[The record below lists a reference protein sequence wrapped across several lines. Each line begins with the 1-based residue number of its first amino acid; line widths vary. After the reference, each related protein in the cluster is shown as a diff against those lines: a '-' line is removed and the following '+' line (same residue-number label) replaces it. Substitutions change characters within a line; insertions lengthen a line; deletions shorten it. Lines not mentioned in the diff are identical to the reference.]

1 MRKLLLLSLALTVL
15 MSCKKDDETGIP
27 PIDGQQKQ
35 SSSVLDAKTATINDY
50 KDGKKVSLKGNI
62 TVKGTYSYII
72 FSDKTEVQIFAHKS
86 IVENFSQETKKK
98 LATQGQEVTV
108 TGTFK
113 DHKLKNGT
121 VIKEILY
128 EKEEDLVFGN
138 VTAPNETIT
147 ELDAKTATV
156 NDYKDGKKVK
166 LKGIISV
173 ENNKSYIKL
182 SDQTPIQ
189 IYSVSKNVFDALSP
203 DTKTKL
209 NTNGQEVTVT
219 GTFKNFT
226 PKNSNNIIRE
236 IIYEKEEDLVFGSS
250 SATPTP
256 PANDTV
262 TELDAKTATTNDY
275 VSGKKV
281 KLSNAVISVENNKS
295 YIKLSDQTSIQVYV
309 PSNAY
314 KVISENTKT
323 KLKTNGQE
331 LTITGTFKDYNGT
344 KQIICEKEEDLV
356 FGNVQNNNQNGG
368 NQNGNQ
374 GGGNQSGNTTSN
386 VFDFESITPSNH
398 YNETGTLTGADG
410 VTLTY
415 KARTDVDKFGIT
427 GKGLML
433 TEHKTY
439 GLSYIKIT
447 FPNGVKEISFDY
459 KEAFSGNQDRHFLVY
474 EGDENSTTKID
485 EVKFKG
491 QNKYTKELNKN
502 GSYTITIKVA
512 KGTRQFVIDNFSW
525 K

>member
-35 SSSVLDAKTATINDY
+35 SSSVLDAKTATVNDY

-128 EKEEDLVFGN
+128 EKEEN
-138 VTAPNETIT
+138 
-147 ELDAKTATV
+147 
-156 NDYKDGKKVK
+156 
-166 LKGIISV
+166 
-173 ENNKSYIKL
+173 
-182 SDQTPIQ
+182 
-189 IYSVSKNVFDALSP
+189 
-203 DTKTKL
+203 
-209 NTNGQEVTVT
+209 
-219 GTFKNFT
+219 
-226 PKNSNNIIRE
+226 
-236 IIYEKEEDLVFGSS
+236 LVFGSS
-250 SATPTP
+250 SVTP

-262 TELDAKTATTNDY
+262 TELDAKTATVNDY
-275 VSGKKV
+275 VEDKKV
-281 KLSNAVISVENNKS
+281 KLKGVVSVKNNRT
-295 YIKLSDQTSIQVYV
+295 YLNFSDGTEIQVYV
-309 PSNAY
+309 TGYTKLDQS
-314 KVISENTKT
+314 IKT
-323 KLKTNGQE
+323 KLNTAGQE
-331 LTITGTFKDYNGT
+331 LTATGTFKTYNNIR
-344 KQIICEKEEDLV
+344 QIQVASGSDLV
-356 FGNVQNNNQNGG
+356 FGNVVTQDNN
-368 NQNGNQ
+368 NQ

-386 VFDFESITPSNH
+386 IFDFESITPSND

-415 KARTDVDKFGIT
+415 KARTDVDVHGIN

-433 TEHKTY
+433 TEHKNY
-439 GLSYIKIT
+439 GLSYIKVT

-459 KEAFSGNQDRHFLVY
+459 KEAFSGKFERHFLIY

-502 GSYTITIKVA
+502 GSYTITIKAA

>member
-113 DHKLKNGT
+113 DYKLKNGT

-128 EKEEDLVFGN
+128 EKESDLVFGN

-281 KLSNAVISVENNKS
+281 KLNNAVISVENNKS

-314 KVISENTKT
+314 KVLSENTKT

-415 KARTDVDKFGIT
+415 KA
-427 GKGLML
+427 
-433 TEHKTY
+433 
-439 GLSYIKIT
+439 
-447 FPNGVKEISFDY
+447 
-459 KEAFSGNQDRHFLVY
+459 
-474 EGDENSTTKID
+474 
-485 EVKFKG
+485 
-491 QNKYTKELNKN
+491 
-502 GSYTITIKVA
+502 
-512 KGTRQFVIDNFSW
+512 
-525 K
+525 

>member
-128 EKEEDLVFGN
+128 EKEEDLVFG
-138 VTAPNETIT
+138 
-147 ELDAKTATV
+147 
-156 NDYKDGKKVK
+156 
-166 LKGIISV
+166 
-173 ENNKSYIKL
+173 
-182 SDQTPIQ
+182 
-189 IYSVSKNVFDALSP
+189 
-203 DTKTKL
+203 
-209 NTNGQEVTVT
+209 
-219 GTFKNFT
+219 
-226 PKNSNNIIRE
+226 
-236 IIYEKEEDLVFGSS
+236 SS
-250 SATPTP
+250 SVTP

-262 TELDAKTATTNDY
+262 TELDAKTATVNDY
-275 VSGKKV
+275 VEDKKV
-281 KLSNAVISVENNKS
+281 KLKGVVSVKNSRTYLNF
-295 YIKLSDQTSIQVYV
+295 SDGTEIQVYV
-309 PSNAY
+309 TGYTKLDQS
-314 KVISENTKT
+314 IKT
-323 KLKTNGQE
+323 KLNTAGQE
-331 LTITGTFKDYNGT
+331 LTATGTFKTHNNT
-344 KQIICEKEEDLV
+344 RQIQVASSSDLV
-356 FGNVQNNNQNGG
+356 FGNVVTQDNNNQGG
-368 NQNGNQ
+368 SQNGNQ

-386 VFDFESITPSNH
+386 IFDFESITPSND

-415 KARTDVDKFGIT
+415 KARTDVDVHGIN

-459 KEAFSGNQDRHFLVY
+459 KEAFSGKFERHFLIY

-502 GSYTITIKVA
+502 GSYTITIKAA

>member
-128 EKEEDLVFGN
+128 EKEENLVFGSSS
-138 VTAPNETIT
+138 VTPPANDTVT

-156 NDYKDGKKVK
+156 NDYVEDKKVK
-166 LKGIISV
+166 LKGVVSV
-173 ENNKSYIKL
+173 KNNRTYLNFSDGTEIQVYVTGYTKL
-182 SDQTPIQ
+182 DQSI
-189 IYSVSKNVFDALSP
+189 
-203 DTKTKL
+203 KTKL
-209 NTNGQEVTVT
+209 NTAGQELTAT
-219 GTFKNFT
+219 GTFKT
-226 PKNSNNIIRE
+226 YNNIRQIQVASGS
-236 IIYEKEEDLVFGSS
+236 DLVFGSS

-314 KVISENTKT
+314 KVLSENTKT

-386 VFDFESITPSNH
+386 VFDFESITPSTH
-398 YNETGTLTGADG
+398 YNETGTLTGANG

-415 KARTDVDKFGIT
+415 KVRTDVDKFGIT

-433 TEHKTY
+433 TDNNTY

-459 KEAFSGNQDRHFLVY
+459 KEAFSGKFERHFLIY

-502 GSYTITIKVA
+502 GSYTITIKAA

>member
-113 DHKLKNGT
+113 DYKLKNGT

-128 EKEEDLVFGN
+128 EKE
-138 VTAPNETIT
+138 
-147 ELDAKTATV
+147 
-156 NDYKDGKKVK
+156 
-166 LKGIISV
+166 S
-173 ENNKSYIKL
+173 
-182 SDQTPIQ
+182 
-189 IYSVSKNVFDALSP
+189 
-203 DTKTKL
+203 
-209 NTNGQEVTVT
+209 
-219 GTFKNFT
+219 
-226 PKNSNNIIRE
+226 
-236 IIYEKEEDLVFGSS
+236 DLVFGSS
-250 SATPTP
+250 SVTP

-262 TELDAKTATTNDY
+262 TELDAKTATVNDY
-275 VSGKKV
+275 VEDKKV
-281 KLSNAVISVENNKS
+281 KLKGVVSVKNNRT
-295 YIKLSDQTSIQVYV
+295 YLNFSDGTEIQVNVTGYTKLDQ
-309 PSNAY
+309 S
-314 KVISENTKT
+314 IKT
-323 KLKTNGQE
+323 KLNTAGQE
-331 LTITGTFKDYNGT
+331 LTATGTFKTYNNT
-344 KQIICEKEEDLV
+344 IKQIQVASGSDLV
-356 FGNVQNNNQNGG
+356 FGNVVTQDNNNQGG
-368 NQNGNQ
+368 SQNGNQ

-398 YNETGTLTGADG
+398 YNETGSLTGADG

-415 KARTDVDKFGIT
+415 KARTDVDVHGIN

-433 TEHKTY
+433 TDNNTY
-439 GLSYIKIT
+439 GLSYIKVT

-459 KEAFSGNQDRHFLVY
+459 KEAFSGKQDRHFLVY

-491 QNKYTKELNKN
+491 QNKYTKELNKK
-502 GSYTITIKVA
+502 GSYTITIKAA

>member
-113 DHKLKNGT
+113 DYKLKNGT

-128 EKEEDLVFGN
+128 EKE
-138 VTAPNETIT
+138 
-147 ELDAKTATV
+147 
-156 NDYKDGKKVK
+156 
-166 LKGIISV
+166 S
-173 ENNKSYIKL
+173 
-182 SDQTPIQ
+182 
-189 IYSVSKNVFDALSP
+189 
-203 DTKTKL
+203 
-209 NTNGQEVTVT
+209 
-219 GTFKNFT
+219 
-226 PKNSNNIIRE
+226 
-236 IIYEKEEDLVFGSS
+236 DLVFGSS
-250 SATPTP
+250 SVTP

-262 TELDAKTATTNDY
+262 TELDAKTATVNDY
-275 VSGKKV
+275 VENKKV
-281 KLSNAVISVENNKS
+281 KLKGVVSVKNNRT
-295 YIKLSDQTSIQVYV
+295 YLNFSDGTEIQVNVTGYTKLDQ
-309 PSNAY
+309 S
-314 KVISENTKT
+314 IKT
-323 KLKTNGQE
+323 KLNTAGQE
-331 LTITGTFKDYNGT
+331 LTATGTFKTYNNT
-344 KQIICEKEEDLV
+344 IKQIQVASGSDLV
-356 FGNVQNNNQNGG
+356 FGNVVTQDNNNQGG
-368 NQNGNQ
+368 SQNGNQ

-398 YNETGTLTGADG
+398 YNETGSLTGADG

-415 KARTDVDKFGIT
+415 KARTDVDVHGIN

-433 TEHKTY
+433 TDNNTY
-439 GLSYIKIT
+439 GLSYIKVT

-459 KEAFSGNQDRHFLVY
+459 KEAFSGKQDRHFLVY

-491 QNKYTKELNKN
+491 QNKYTKELNKK
-502 GSYTITIKVA
+502 GSYTITIKAA

>member
-128 EKEEDLVFGN
+128 EKEENLVFGSSSATPTPPAN
-138 VTAPNETIT
+138 DTVT

-156 NDYKDGKKVK
+156 NDYVEDKKVK
-166 LKGIISV
+166 LKGVVSV
-173 ENNKSYIKL
+173 KNNRTYLNFSDGTEIQVYVTGYTKL
-182 SDQTPIQ
+182 DQSI
-189 IYSVSKNVFDALSP
+189 
-203 DTKTKL
+203 KTKL
-209 NTNGQEVTVT
+209 NTAGQELTAT
-219 GTFKNFT
+219 GTFKTYNT
-226 PKNSNNIIRE
+226 IKQIQVASGS
-236 IIYEKEEDLVFGSS
+236 DLVFGSS

-262 TELDAKTATTNDY
+262 TELDAKTATVNDY
-275 VSGKKV
+275 VEDKKV
-281 KLSNAVISVENNKS
+281 KLKGVVSVKNNRT
-295 YIKLSDQTSIQVYV
+295 YLNFSDGTEIQVYV
-309 PSNAY
+309 TGYTKLDQS
-314 KVISENTKT
+314 IKT
-323 KLKTNGQE
+323 KLNTAGQE
-331 LTITGTFKDYNGT
+331 LTATGTFKTYNT
-344 KQIICEKEEDLV
+344 IKQIQVASGSDLV
-356 FGNVQNNNQNGG
+356 FGNVQNNNQN
-368 NQNGNQ
+368 
-374 GGGNQSGNTTSN
+374 GGNQSGNTTSN

-415 KARTDVDKFGIT
+415 KARTDVDVHGIN
-427 GKGLML
+427 GKGLIL

-485 EVKFKG
+485 EIKFKG
-491 QNKYTKELNKN
+491 QNKYTKELNKK
-502 GSYTITIKVA
+502 GSYTITIKAA

>member
-35 SSSVLDAKTATINDY
+35 SSSVLDAKTATVNDY

-113 DHKLKNGT
+113 DYKLKNGT

-128 EKEEDLVFGN
+128 EKE
-138 VTAPNETIT
+138 
-147 ELDAKTATV
+147 
-156 NDYKDGKKVK
+156 
-166 LKGIISV
+166 S
-173 ENNKSYIKL
+173 
-182 SDQTPIQ
+182 
-189 IYSVSKNVFDALSP
+189 
-203 DTKTKL
+203 
-209 NTNGQEVTVT
+209 
-219 GTFKNFT
+219 
-226 PKNSNNIIRE
+226 
-236 IIYEKEEDLVFGSS
+236 DLVFGSS
-250 SATPTP
+250 SVTP

-262 TELDAKTATTNDY
+262 TELDAKTATVNDY
-275 VSGKKV
+275 VEDKKV
-281 KLSNAVISVENNKS
+281 KLKGVVSVKNNRT
-295 YIKLSDQTSIQVYV
+295 YLNFSDGTEIQVNVTGYTKLDQ
-309 PSNAY
+309 S
-314 KVISENTKT
+314 IKT
-323 KLKTNGQE
+323 KLNTAGQE
-331 LTITGTFKDYNGT
+331 LTATGTFKTHNNT
-344 KQIICEKEEDLV
+344 RQIQIASGSDLV
-356 FGNVQNNNQNGG
+356 FGNVVTQDNNNQGG
-368 NQNGNQ
+368 SQNGNQ
-374 GGGNQSGNTTSN
+374 GGGNQSGNTTPN

-415 KARTDVDKFGIT
+415 KARTDVDVHGIN

-491 QNKYTKELNKN
+491 QNKYTKELNKK
-502 GSYTITIKVA
+502 GSYTITIKAA

>member
-35 SSSVLDAKTATINDY
+35 SYVLDAKTATINDY

-128 EKEEDLVFGN
+128 EKESDLVFGSSS
-138 VTAPNETIT
+138 VTPPANDTVT

-156 NDYKDGKKVK
+156 NDYVEDKKVK
-166 LKGIISV
+166 LKGVVSV
-173 ENNKSYIKL
+173 KNNRTYLNFSDGTEIQVYVTGYTKL
-182 SDQTPIQ
+182 DQSI
-189 IYSVSKNVFDALSP
+189 
-203 DTKTKL
+203 KTKL
-209 NTNGQEVTVT
+209 NTAGQELTAT
-219 GTFKNFT
+219 GTFKTYNT
-226 PKNSNNIIRE
+226 IKQIQVASGS
-236 IIYEKEEDLVFGSS
+236 DLVFGSS

-262 TELDAKTATTNDY
+262 TELDAKTATVNDY
-275 VSGKKV
+275 VEDKKV
-281 KLSNAVISVENNKS
+281 KLKGVVSVKNNRT
-295 YIKLSDQTSIQVYV
+295 YLNFSDGTEIQVYV
-309 PSNAY
+309 TGYTKLDQS
-314 KVISENTKT
+314 IKT
-323 KLKTNGQE
+323 KLNTAGQE
-331 LTITGTFKDYNGT
+331 LTATGTFKTHNNT
-344 KQIICEKEEDLV
+344 RQIQVASGSDLV
-356 FGNVQNNNQNGG
+356 FGNVVTQDNNNQGG
-368 NQNGNQ
+368 SQNGNQ

-386 VFDFESITPSNH
+386 VFDFESITPSND

-415 KARTDVDKFGIT
+415 KARTDVDVHGIN

-439 GLSYIKIT
+439 GLSYIKVT

-459 KEAFSGNQDRHFLVY
+459 KEAFSGKQDRHFLVY

-491 QNKYTKELNKN
+491 QNKYTKELNKK
-502 GSYTITIKVA
+502 GSYTITIKAA

>member
-128 EKEEDLVFGN
+128 EKE
-138 VTAPNETIT
+138 
-147 ELDAKTATV
+147 
-156 NDYKDGKKVK
+156 
-166 LKGIISV
+166 
-173 ENNKSYIKL
+173 
-182 SDQTPIQ
+182 
-189 IYSVSKNVFDALSP
+189 
-203 DTKTKL
+203 
-209 NTNGQEVTVT
+209 
-219 GTFKNFT
+219 
-226 PKNSNNIIRE
+226 SN
-236 IIYEKEEDLVFGSS
+236 LVFGSS
-250 SATPTP
+250 SVTP

-262 TELDAKTATTNDY
+262 TELDAKTATVNDY
-275 VSGKKV
+275 VEDKKV
-281 KLSNAVISVENNKS
+281 KLKGVVSVKNNRT
-295 YIKLSDQTSIQVYV
+295 YLNFSDGTEIQVYV
-309 PSNAY
+309 TGYTKLDQS
-314 KVISENTKT
+314 IKT
-323 KLKTNGQE
+323 KLNTAGQE
-331 LTITGTFKDYNGT
+331 LTATGTFKTYNNIRQIQVASGSDLVFGSSSVTPPANDIVTELDAKTATVNDYVEDKKVKLKGVVSVKNNRTYLNFSDGT
-344 KQIICEKEEDLV
+344 EIQVYVTGYTKLDQSIKTKLNTAGQELTATGTFKTYNTIKQIQVASSSDLV

-398 YNETGTLTGADG
+398 YNETGSLTGADG

-415 KARTDVDKFGIT
+415 KARTDVDVHGIN

-485 EVKFKG
+485 EIKFKG

-502 GSYTITIKVA
+502 GSYTITIKAA

>member
-128 EKEEDLVFGN
+128 EKE
-138 VTAPNETIT
+138 
-147 ELDAKTATV
+147 
-156 NDYKDGKKVK
+156 
-166 LKGIISV
+166 S
-173 ENNKSYIKL
+173 
-182 SDQTPIQ
+182 
-189 IYSVSKNVFDALSP
+189 
-203 DTKTKL
+203 
-209 NTNGQEVTVT
+209 
-219 GTFKNFT
+219 
-226 PKNSNNIIRE
+226 
-236 IIYEKEEDLVFGSS
+236 DLVFGSS
-250 SATPTP
+250 SVTP

-439 GLSYIKIT
+439 GLSYIKIA

-485 EVKFKG
+485 EIKFKG

-502 GSYTITIKVA
+502 GSYTITIKAA

>member
-128 EKEEDLVFGN
+128 EKESDLVFGSSS
-138 VTAPNETIT
+138 VTPPANDTVT

-156 NDYKDGKKVK
+156 NDYVEDKKVK
-166 LKGIISV
+166 LKGVVSV
-173 ENNKSYIKL
+173 KNNRTYLNFSDGTEIQVYVTGYTKL
-182 SDQTPIQ
+182 DQSI
-189 IYSVSKNVFDALSP
+189 
-203 DTKTKL
+203 KTKL
-209 NTNGQEVTVT
+209 NTAGQELTAT
-219 GTFKNFT
+219 GTFKT
-226 PKNSNNIIRE
+226 YNNIRQIQVASGS
-236 IIYEKEEDLVFGSS
+236 DLVFGSS

-262 TELDAKTATTNDY
+262 TELDAKTATVNDY
-275 VSGKKV
+275 VEDKKV
-281 KLSNAVISVENNKS
+281 KLKGVVSVKNNRT
-295 YIKLSDQTSIQVYV
+295 YLHFSDGTEIQVYV
-309 PSNAY
+309 TGYTKLDQS
-314 KVISENTKT
+314 IKT
-323 KLKTNGQE
+323 KLNTAGQE
-331 LTITGTFKDYNGT
+331 LTATGTFKTHNNT
-344 KQIICEKEEDLV
+344 RQIQVASGSDLV
-356 FGNVQNNNQNGG
+356 FGNVVTQDNNNQGG
-368 NQNGNQ
+368 SQNGNQ

-415 KARTDVDKFGIT
+415 KARTDVDVHGIN

-485 EVKFKG
+485 EIKFKG
-491 QNKYTKELNKN
+491 QNKYTKELNKK
-502 GSYTITIKVA
+502 GSYTITIKAA

>member
-35 SSSVLDAKTATINDY
+35 SSSVLDAKTATVNDY

-128 EKEEDLVFGN
+128 EKE
-138 VTAPNETIT
+138 
-147 ELDAKTATV
+147 
-156 NDYKDGKKVK
+156 
-166 LKGIISV
+166 S
-173 ENNKSYIKL
+173 
-182 SDQTPIQ
+182 
-189 IYSVSKNVFDALSP
+189 
-203 DTKTKL
+203 
-209 NTNGQEVTVT
+209 
-219 GTFKNFT
+219 
-226 PKNSNNIIRE
+226 
-236 IIYEKEEDLVFGSS
+236 DLVFGSS
-250 SATPTP
+250 SVTP

-262 TELDAKTATTNDY
+262 TELDAKTATVNDY
-275 VSGKKV
+275 VEDKKV
-281 KLSNAVISVENNKS
+281 KLKGVVSVKNSRTYLNF
-295 YIKLSDQTSIQVYV
+295 SDGTEIQVYV
-309 PSNAY
+309 TGYTKLDQS
-314 KVISENTKT
+314 IKT
-323 KLKTNGQE
+323 KLNTAGQE
-331 LTITGTFKDYNGT
+331 LTATGTFKTHNNT
-344 KQIICEKEEDLV
+344 RQIQIASGSDLV
-356 FGNVQNNNQNGG
+356 FGNVVTQDNNNQGG
-368 NQNGNQ
+368 SQNGNQ
-374 GGGNQSGNTTSN
+374 GGGNQSGNTTPN

-415 KARTDVDKFGIT
+415 KARTDVDVHGIN

-491 QNKYTKELNKN
+491 QNKYTKELNKK
-502 GSYTITIKVA
+502 GSYTITIKAA

>member
-113 DHKLKNGT
+113 DYKLKNGT

-128 EKEEDLVFGN
+128 EKEEDLVFG
-138 VTAPNETIT
+138 
-147 ELDAKTATV
+147 
-156 NDYKDGKKVK
+156 
-166 LKGIISV
+166 
-173 ENNKSYIKL
+173 
-182 SDQTPIQ
+182 
-189 IYSVSKNVFDALSP
+189 
-203 DTKTKL
+203 
-209 NTNGQEVTVT
+209 
-219 GTFKNFT
+219 
-226 PKNSNNIIRE
+226 
-236 IIYEKEEDLVFGSS
+236 SS
-250 SATPTP
+250 STTPTP

-262 TELDAKTATTNDY
+262 TELDAKTATVNDY
-275 VSGKKV
+275 VEDKKV
-281 KLSNAVISVENNKS
+281 KLKGVVSVKNNRT
-295 YIKLSDQTSIQVYV
+295 YLNFSDGTEIQVYV
-309 PSNAY
+309 TGYTKLDQS
-314 KVISENTKT
+314 IKT
-323 KLKTNGQE
+323 KLNTAGQE
-331 LTITGTFKDYNGT
+331 LTATGTFKTHNNI
-344 KQIICEKEEDLV
+344 KQIQVASGSDLV

-386 VFDFESITPSNH
+386 VFDFESITPSND

-415 KARTDVDKFGIT
+415 KARTDVDVHGIN

-439 GLSYIKIT
+439 GLSYIKVT

-459 KEAFSGNQDRHFLVY
+459 KEAFSGKFERHFLIY

-502 GSYTITIKVA
+502 GSYTITIKAA

>member
-128 EKEEDLVFGN
+128 EKEENLVFGSSS
-138 VTAPNETIT
+138 VTPPANDIVT

-156 NDYKDGKKVK
+156 NDYVEDKKVK
-166 LKGIISV
+166 LKGVVSV
-173 ENNKSYIKL
+173 KNNRTYLNFSDGTEIQVYVTGYTKL
-182 SDQTPIQ
+182 DQSI
-189 IYSVSKNVFDALSP
+189 
-203 DTKTKL
+203 KTKL
-209 NTNGQEVTVT
+209 NTAGQELTAT
-219 GTFKNFT
+219 GTFKT
-226 PKNSNNIIRE
+226 YNNIRQIQ
-236 IIYEKEEDLVFGSS
+236 VASS
-250 SATPTP
+250 S
-256 PANDTV
+256 
-262 TELDAKTATTNDY
+262 
-275 VSGKKV
+275 
-281 KLSNAVISVENNKS
+281 
-295 YIKLSDQTSIQVYV
+295 
-309 PSNAY
+309 
-314 KVISENTKT
+314 
-323 KLKTNGQE
+323 
-331 LTITGTFKDYNGT
+331 
-344 KQIICEKEEDLV
+344 DLV

-398 YNETGTLTGADG
+398 YNETGSLTGADG

-433 TEHKTY
+433 TDNNTY

-485 EVKFKG
+485 EIKFKG

-502 GSYTITIKVA
+502 GSYTITIKAA

>member
-128 EKEEDLVFGN
+128 EKESDLVFGN

-262 TELDAKTATTNDY
+262 TELDAKTATVNDY
-275 VSGKKV
+275 VEDKKV
-281 KLSNAVISVENNKS
+281 KLKGVVSVKNSRTYLNF
-295 YIKLSDQTSIQVYV
+295 SDGTEIQVYV
-309 PSNAY
+309 TGYTKLDQS
-314 KVISENTKT
+314 IKT
-323 KLKTNGQE
+323 KLNTAGQE
-331 LTITGTFKDYNGT
+331 LTATGTFKTHNNT
-344 KQIICEKEEDLV
+344 RQIQIASGSDLV
-356 FGNVQNNNQNGG
+356 FGNVVTQDNNNQGG
-368 NQNGNQ
+368 SQNGNQ
-374 GGGNQSGNTTSN
+374 GGGNQSGNTTPN

-415 KARTDVDKFGIT
+415 KARTDVDVHGIN

-491 QNKYTKELNKN
+491 QNKYTKELNKK
-502 GSYTITIKVA
+502 GSYTITIKAA

>member
-1 MRKLLLLSLALTVL
+1 

-128 EKEEDLVFGN
+128 EKEEN
-138 VTAPNETIT
+138 
-147 ELDAKTATV
+147 
-156 NDYKDGKKVK
+156 
-166 LKGIISV
+166 
-173 ENNKSYIKL
+173 
-182 SDQTPIQ
+182 
-189 IYSVSKNVFDALSP
+189 
-203 DTKTKL
+203 
-209 NTNGQEVTVT
+209 
-219 GTFKNFT
+219 
-226 PKNSNNIIRE
+226 
-236 IIYEKEEDLVFGSS
+236 LVFGSS
-250 SATPTP
+250 SVTP

-262 TELDAKTATTNDY
+262 TELDAKTATVNDY
-275 VSGKKV
+275 VEDKKV
-281 KLSNAVISVENNKS
+281 KLKGVVSVKNNRT
-295 YIKLSDQTSIQVYV
+295 YLNFSDGTEIQVNVTGYTKLDQ
-309 PSNAY
+309 S
-314 KVISENTKT
+314 IKT
-323 KLKTNGQE
+323 KLNTAGQE
-331 LTITGTFKDYNGT
+331 LTATGTFKTYNNT
-344 KQIICEKEEDLV
+344 IKQIQVASGSDLV
-356 FGNVQNNNQNGG
+356 FGNVVTQDNNNQGG
-368 NQNGNQ
+368 SQNGNQ

-386 VFDFESITPSNH
+386 IFDFESITPSND

-415 KARTDVDKFGIT
+415 KARTDVDVHGIN

-439 GLSYIKIT
+439 GLSYIKVT

-459 KEAFSGNQDRHFLVY
+459 KEAFSGKFERHFLIY

-491 QNKYTKELNKN
+491 QNKYTKELNKK
-502 GSYTITIKVA
+502 GSYTITIKAA

>member
-128 EKEEDLVFGN
+128 EKE
-138 VTAPNETIT
+138 
-147 ELDAKTATV
+147 
-156 NDYKDGKKVK
+156 
-166 LKGIISV
+166 S
-173 ENNKSYIKL
+173 
-182 SDQTPIQ
+182 
-189 IYSVSKNVFDALSP
+189 
-203 DTKTKL
+203 
-209 NTNGQEVTVT
+209 
-219 GTFKNFT
+219 
-226 PKNSNNIIRE
+226 
-236 IIYEKEEDLVFGSS
+236 DLVFGSS
-250 SATPTP
+250 SVTP

-262 TELDAKTATTNDY
+262 TELDAKTATVNDY
-275 VSGKKV
+275 VEDKKV
-281 KLSNAVISVENNKS
+281 KLKGVVSVKNNRT
-295 YIKLSDQTSIQVYV
+295 YLNFSDGTEIQVYV
-309 PSNAY
+309 TGYTKLDQS
-314 KVISENTKT
+314 IKT
-323 KLKTNGQE
+323 KLNTAGQE
-331 LTITGTFKDYNGT
+331 LTATGTFKTYNT
-344 KQIICEKEEDLV
+344 IKQIQVASGSDLV
-356 FGNVQNNNQNGG
+356 FGNVVTQDNNNQGG
-368 NQNGNQ
+368 SQNGNQ

-415 KARTDVDKFGIT
+415 KARTDVDVHGIN

-485 EVKFKG
+485 EIKFKG
-491 QNKYTKELNKN
+491 QNKYTKELNKK
-502 GSYTITIKVA
+502 GSYTITIKAA

>member
-128 EKEEDLVFGN
+128 EKESDLVFGN

-166 LKGIISV
+166 LKGI
-173 ENNKSYIKL
+173 
-182 SDQTPIQ
+182 
-189 IYSVSKNVFDALSP
+189 
-203 DTKTKL
+203 
-209 NTNGQEVTVT
+209 
-219 GTFKNFT
+219 
-226 PKNSNNIIRE
+226 
-236 IIYEKEEDLVFGSS
+236 
-250 SATPTP
+250 
-256 PANDTV
+256 
-262 TELDAKTATTNDY
+262 
-275 VSGKKV
+275 
-281 KLSNAVISVENNKS
+281 ISVENNKS

-439 GLSYIKIT
+439 GLSYIKIA

-485 EVKFKG
+485 EIKFKG

-502 GSYTITIKVA
+502 GSYTITIKAA

>member
-128 EKEEDLVFGN
+128 EKE
-138 VTAPNETIT
+138 
-147 ELDAKTATV
+147 
-156 NDYKDGKKVK
+156 
-166 LKGIISV
+166 S
-173 ENNKSYIKL
+173 
-182 SDQTPIQ
+182 
-189 IYSVSKNVFDALSP
+189 
-203 DTKTKL
+203 
-209 NTNGQEVTVT
+209 
-219 GTFKNFT
+219 
-226 PKNSNNIIRE
+226 
-236 IIYEKEEDLVFGSS
+236 DLVFGSS
-250 SATPTP
+250 SVTP

-262 TELDAKTATTNDY
+262 TELDAKTATVNDY
-275 VSGKKV
+275 VEDKKV
-281 KLSNAVISVENNKS
+281 KLKGVVSVKNNRT
-295 YIKLSDQTSIQVYV
+295 YLNFSDGTEIQVYV
-309 PSNAY
+309 TGYTKLDQS
-314 KVISENTKT
+314 IKT
-323 KLKTNGQE
+323 KLNTAGQE
-331 LTITGTFKDYNGT
+331 LTATGTFKTHNNT
-344 KQIICEKEEDLV
+344 RQIQVASGSDLV
-356 FGNVQNNNQNGG
+356 FGNVVTQDNNNQGG
-368 NQNGNQ
+368 SQNGNQ

-415 KARTDVDKFGIT
+415 KARTDVDVHGIN

-485 EVKFKG
+485 EIKFKG
-491 QNKYTKELNKN
+491 QNKYTKELNKK
-502 GSYTITIKVA
+502 GSYTITIKAA

>member
-1 MRKLLLLSLALTVL
+1 MSLALTVL

-35 SSSVLDAKTATINDY
+35 SSVLDAKTATINDY

-128 EKEEDLVFGN
+128 EKEEDLVFGSSS
-138 VTAPNETIT
+138 VTPPANDTVT

-156 NDYKDGKKVK
+156 NDYVEDKKVK
-166 LKGIISV
+166 LKGVVSV
-173 ENNKSYIKL
+173 KNNRTYLNFSDGTEIQVYVTGYTKL
-182 SDQTPIQ
+182 DQSI
-189 IYSVSKNVFDALSP
+189 
-203 DTKTKL
+203 KTKL
-209 NTNGQEVTVT
+209 NTAGQELTAT
-219 GTFKNFT
+219 GTFKTYNT
-226 PKNSNNIIRE
+226 IKQIQVASGS
-236 IIYEKEEDLVFGSS
+236 DLVFGSS

-262 TELDAKTATTNDY
+262 TELDAKTATVNDY
-275 VSGKKV
+275 VEDKKV
-281 KLSNAVISVENNKS
+281 KLKGVVSVKNNRT
-295 YIKLSDQTSIQVYV
+295 YLNFSDGTEIQVYV
-309 PSNAY
+309 TGYTKLDQS
-314 KVISENTKT
+314 IKT
-323 KLKTNGQE
+323 KLNTAGQE
-331 LTITGTFKDYNGT
+331 LTATGTFKTHNNT
-344 KQIICEKEEDLV
+344 IKQIQVASSSDLV
-356 FGNVQNNNQNGG
+356 FGNIQNNNQNGG

-386 VFDFESITPSNH
+386 VFDFESITPSND
-398 YNETGTLTGADG
+398 YNETGTLTGANG

-415 KARTDVDKFGIT
+415 KARTDVENYGIK
-427 GKGLML
+427 GKGLIISGNN
-433 TEHKTY
+433 HKN
-439 GLSYIKIT
+439 SFIKVT
-447 FPNGVKEISFDY
+447 FPKGVKEISFDY
-459 KEAFSGNQDRHFLVY
+459 NPAFNSKKNRHILIY
-474 EGDENSTTKID
+474 EGEDTSNKLDEIS
-485 EVKFKG
+485 FSAAG
-491 QNKYTKELNKN
+491 KYTKTLNKN
-502 GSYTITIKVA
+502 SSYTILIKA
-512 KGTRQFVIDNFSW
+512 SLSSYQFVIDNFSW

>member
-128 EKEEDLVFGN
+128 EKESDLVFGSSSATPPAN
-138 VTAPNETIT
+138 DTVT

-156 NDYKDGKKVK
+156 NDYVEDKKVK
-166 LKGIISV
+166 LKGVISV
-173 ENNKSYIKL
+173 KNNRTYLNFSDGTEIQVYVTGYTKL
-182 SDQTPIQ
+182 DQSI
-189 IYSVSKNVFDALSP
+189 
-203 DTKTKL
+203 KTKL
-209 NTNGQEVTVT
+209 NTAGQELTAT
-219 GTFKNFT
+219 GTFKT
-226 PKNSNNIIRE
+226 YNNTRQIQVASGS
-236 IIYEKEEDLVFGSS
+236 DLVFGSS

-262 TELDAKTATTNDY
+262 TELDAKTATVNDY
-275 VSGKKV
+275 VEDKKV
-281 KLSNAVISVENNKS
+281 KLKGVISVKNNRT
-295 YIKLSDQTSIQVYV
+295 YLNFSDGTEIQVYV
-309 PSNAY
+309 TGYTKLDQS
-314 KVISENTKT
+314 IKT
-323 KLKTNGQE
+323 KLNTAGQE
-331 LTITGTFKDYNGT
+331 LTATGTFKTHNNT
-344 KQIICEKEEDLV
+344 IKQIQVASSSDLV

-415 KARTDVDKFGIT
+415 KARTDVDVHGIN

-439 GLSYIKIT
+439 GLSYIKVT

-485 EVKFKG
+485 EIKFKG

-502 GSYTITIKVA
+502 GSYTITIKAA

>member
-35 SSSVLDAKTATINDY
+35 SYVLDAKTATINDY

-128 EKEEDLVFGN
+128 EKE
-138 VTAPNETIT
+138 
-147 ELDAKTATV
+147 
-156 NDYKDGKKVK
+156 
-166 LKGIISV
+166 S
-173 ENNKSYIKL
+173 
-182 SDQTPIQ
+182 
-189 IYSVSKNVFDALSP
+189 
-203 DTKTKL
+203 
-209 NTNGQEVTVT
+209 
-219 GTFKNFT
+219 
-226 PKNSNNIIRE
+226 
-236 IIYEKEEDLVFGSS
+236 DLVFGSS
-250 SATPTP
+250 SVTP

-262 TELDAKTATTNDY
+262 TELDAKTATVNDY
-275 VSGKKV
+275 VEDKKV
-281 KLSNAVISVENNKS
+281 KLKGVVSVKNNRT
-295 YIKLSDQTSIQVYV
+295 YLNFSDGTEIQVYV
-309 PSNAY
+309 TGYTKLDQS
-314 KVISENTKT
+314 IKT
-323 KLKTNGQE
+323 KLNTAGQE
-331 LTITGTFKDYNGT
+331 LTATGTFKTHNNT
-344 KQIICEKEEDLV
+344 RQIQIASGSDLV
-356 FGNVQNNNQNGG
+356 FGNVVTQDNNNQGG
-368 NQNGNQ
+368 SQNGNQ
-374 GGGNQSGNTTSN
+374 GGGNQSGNTTPN

-415 KARTDVDKFGIT
+415 KARTDVDVHGIN

-491 QNKYTKELNKN
+491 QNKYTKELNKK
-502 GSYTITIKVA
+502 GSYTITIKAA

>member
-35 SSSVLDAKTATINDY
+35 SSVLDAKTATINDY

-128 EKEEDLVFGN
+128 EKEEDLVFGSSS
-138 VTAPNETIT
+138 VTPPANDTVT

-156 NDYKDGKKVK
+156 NDYVEDKKVK
-166 LKGIISV
+166 LKGVVSV
-173 ENNKSYIKL
+173 KNNRTYLNFSDGTEIQVYVTGYTKL
-182 SDQTPIQ
+182 DQSI
-189 IYSVSKNVFDALSP
+189 
-203 DTKTKL
+203 KTKL
-209 NTNGQEVTVT
+209 NTAGQELTAT
-219 GTFKNFT
+219 GTFKTYNT
-226 PKNSNNIIRE
+226 IKQIQVASGS
-236 IIYEKEEDLVFGSS
+236 DLVFGSS

-262 TELDAKTATTNDY
+262 TELDAKTATVNDY
-275 VSGKKV
+275 VEDKKV
-281 KLSNAVISVENNKS
+281 KLKGVVSVKNNRT
-295 YIKLSDQTSIQVYV
+295 YLNFSDGTEIQVYV
-309 PSNAY
+309 TGYTKLDQS
-314 KVISENTKT
+314 IKT
-323 KLKTNGQE
+323 KLNTAGQE
-331 LTITGTFKDYNGT
+331 LTATGTFKTHNNT
-344 KQIICEKEEDLV
+344 IKQIQVASSSDLV
-356 FGNVQNNNQNGG
+356 FGNIQNNNQNGG

-386 VFDFESITPSNH
+386 VFDFESITPSND
-398 YNETGTLTGADG
+398 YNETGTLTGANG

-415 KARTDVDKFGIT
+415 KARTDVENYGIK
-427 GKGLML
+427 GKGLIISGNN
-433 TEHKTY
+433 HKN
-439 GLSYIKIT
+439 SFIKVT
-447 FPNGVKEISFDY
+447 FPKGVKEISFDY
-459 KEAFSGNQDRHFLVY
+459 NPAFNSKKNRHILIY
-474 EGDENSTTKID
+474 EGEDTSNKLDEIS
-485 EVKFKG
+485 FSAAG
-491 QNKYTKELNKN
+491 KYTKTLNKN
-502 GSYTITIKVA
+502 SSYTILIKA
-512 KGTRQFVIDNFSW
+512 SLSSYQFVIDNFSW

>member
-35 SSSVLDAKTATINDY
+35 SSSVLDAKTATVNDY

-128 EKEEDLVFGN
+128 EKEG
-138 VTAPNETIT
+138 
-147 ELDAKTATV
+147 
-156 NDYKDGKKVK
+156 
-166 LKGIISV
+166 
-173 ENNKSYIKL
+173 
-182 SDQTPIQ
+182 
-189 IYSVSKNVFDALSP
+189 
-203 DTKTKL
+203 
-209 NTNGQEVTVT
+209 
-219 GTFKNFT
+219 
-226 PKNSNNIIRE
+226 
-236 IIYEKEEDLVFGSS
+236 DLVFGSS
-250 SATPTP
+250 SVTP

-262 TELDAKTATTNDY
+262 TELDAKTATVNDY
-275 VSGKKV
+275 VEDKKV
-281 KLSNAVISVENNKS
+281 KLKGVVSVKNSRTYLNF
-295 YIKLSDQTSIQVYV
+295 SDGTEIQVYV
-309 PSNAY
+309 TGYTKLDQS
-314 KVISENTKT
+314 IKT
-323 KLKTNGQE
+323 KLNTAGQE
-331 LTITGTFKDYNGT
+331 LTATGTFKTHNNT
-344 KQIICEKEEDLV
+344 RQIQIASGSDLV
-356 FGNVQNNNQNGG
+356 FGNVVTQDNNNQGG
-368 NQNGNQ
+368 SQNGNQ
-374 GGGNQSGNTTSN
+374 GGGNQSGNTTPN

-415 KARTDVDKFGIT
+415 KARTDVDVHGSN

-491 QNKYTKELNKN
+491 QNKYTKELNKK
-502 GSYTITIKVA
+502 GSYTITIKAA

>member
-1 MRKLLLLSLALTVL
+1 MSLALTVL

-128 EKEEDLVFGN
+128 EKEEDLVFG
-138 VTAPNETIT
+138 
-147 ELDAKTATV
+147 
-156 NDYKDGKKVK
+156 
-166 LKGIISV
+166 
-173 ENNKSYIKL
+173 
-182 SDQTPIQ
+182 
-189 IYSVSKNVFDALSP
+189 
-203 DTKTKL
+203 
-209 NTNGQEVTVT
+209 
-219 GTFKNFT
+219 
-226 PKNSNNIIRE
+226 
-236 IIYEKEEDLVFGSS
+236 SS
-250 SATPTP
+250 STTPTP

-262 TELDAKTATTNDY
+262 TELDAKTATVNDY
-275 VSGKKV
+275 VEDKKV
-281 KLSNAVISVENNKS
+281 KLKGVVSVKNNRT
-295 YIKLSDQTSIQVYV
+295 YLNFSDGTEIQVYV
-309 PSNAY
+309 TGYTKLDQS
-314 KVISENTKT
+314 IKT
-323 KLKTNGQE
+323 KLNTAGQE
-331 LTITGTFKDYNGT
+331 LIATGTFKTHNNT
-344 KQIICEKEEDLV
+344 RQIQVASGSDLV
-356 FGNVQNNNQNGG
+356 FGNVVTQDNNNQGSS
-368 NQNGNQ
+368 QNGNQ
-374 GGGNQSGNTTSN
+374 GGGNQRGNTTSN
-386 VFDFESITPSNH
+386 VFDFESITPSND

-415 KARTDVDKFGIT
+415 KARTDVDVHGIN

-433 TEHKTY
+433 TEHKNY
-439 GLSYIKIT
+439 GLSYIKVT

-459 KEAFSGNQDRHFLVY
+459 KEAFSGKFERHFLIY

-491 QNKYTKELNKN
+491 QNKYTKELNKK
-502 GSYTITIKVA
+502 GSYTITIKAA

>member
-1 MRKLLLLSLALTVL
+1 MSLALTVL

-128 EKEEDLVFGN
+128 EKE
-138 VTAPNETIT
+138 
-147 ELDAKTATV
+147 
-156 NDYKDGKKVK
+156 
-166 LKGIISV
+166 S
-173 ENNKSYIKL
+173 
-182 SDQTPIQ
+182 
-189 IYSVSKNVFDALSP
+189 
-203 DTKTKL
+203 
-209 NTNGQEVTVT
+209 
-219 GTFKNFT
+219 
-226 PKNSNNIIRE
+226 
-236 IIYEKEEDLVFGSS
+236 DLVFGSS
-250 SATPTP
+250 SVTP

-262 TELDAKTATTNDY
+262 TELDAKTATVNDY
-275 VSGKKV
+275 VEDKKV
-281 KLSNAVISVENNKS
+281 KLKGVVSVKNNRT
-295 YIKLSDQTSIQVYV
+295 YLNFSDGTEIQVYV
-309 PSNAY
+309 TGYTKLDQS
-314 KVISENTKT
+314 IKT
-323 KLKTNGQE
+323 KLNTAGQE
-331 LTITGTFKDYNGT
+331 LTATGTFKTYNT
-344 KQIICEKEEDLV
+344 IKQIQVASGSDLV
-356 FGNVQNNNQNGG
+356 FGNVVTQDNNNQGG
-368 NQNGNQ
+368 SQNGNQ

-415 KARTDVDKFGIT
+415 KARTDVDVHGIN

-485 EVKFKG
+485 EIKFKG
-491 QNKYTKELNKN
+491 QNKYTKELNKK
-502 GSYTITIKVA
+502 GSYTITIKAA

>member
-35 SSSVLDAKTATINDY
+35 SSSVLDAKTATVNDY

-128 EKEEDLVFGN
+128 EKEENLVFGSSS
-138 VTAPNETIT
+138 VTPPANDTVT

-156 NDYKDGKKVK
+156 NDYVEDKKVK
-166 LKGIISV
+166 LKGVVSV
-173 ENNKSYIKL
+173 KNNRTYLNFSDGTEIQVYVTGYTKL
-182 SDQTPIQ
+182 DQSI
-189 IYSVSKNVFDALSP
+189 
-203 DTKTKL
+203 KTKL
-209 NTNGQEVTVT
+209 NTVGQELTAT
-219 GTFKNFT
+219 GTFKT
-226 PKNSNNIIRE
+226 YNNIRQIQVASGS
-236 IIYEKEEDLVFGSS
+236 DLVFGSS

-262 TELDAKTATTNDY
+262 TELDAKTATVNDY

-295 YIKLSDQTSIQVYV
+295 YIKLFDQTSIQVYV

-314 KVISENTKT
+314 KVLSENTKT

-433 TEHKTY
+433 TDNNTY

-459 KEAFSGNQDRHFLVY
+459 KEAFSGKFERHFLIY

-491 QNKYTKELNKN
+491 QNKYTKELNKK
-502 GSYTITIKVA
+502 GSYTITIKAA

>member
-27 PIDGQQKQ
+27 PIDGQQRQ
-35 SSSVLDAKTATINDY
+35 SYVLDAKTATINDY

-128 EKEEDLVFGN
+128 EKEEN
-138 VTAPNETIT
+138 
-147 ELDAKTATV
+147 
-156 NDYKDGKKVK
+156 
-166 LKGIISV
+166 
-173 ENNKSYIKL
+173 
-182 SDQTPIQ
+182 
-189 IYSVSKNVFDALSP
+189 
-203 DTKTKL
+203 
-209 NTNGQEVTVT
+209 
-219 GTFKNFT
+219 
-226 PKNSNNIIRE
+226 
-236 IIYEKEEDLVFGSS
+236 LVFGSS
-250 SATPTP
+250 SVTP

-262 TELDAKTATTNDY
+262 TELDAKTATVNDY
-275 VSGKKV
+275 VEDKKV
-281 KLSNAVISVENNKS
+281 KLKGVVSVKNNRT
-295 YIKLSDQTSIQVYV
+295 YLNFSDGTEIQVYV
-309 PSNAY
+309 TGYTKLDQS
-314 KVISENTKT
+314 IKT
-323 KLKTNGQE
+323 KLNTAGQE
-331 LTITGTFKDYNGT
+331 LTATGTFKTHNNT
-344 KQIICEKEEDLV
+344 RQIQVASSSDLV
-356 FGNVQNNNQNGG
+356 FGNVVTQDNNNQGG
-368 NQNGNQ
+368 SQNGNQ

-386 VFDFESITPSNH
+386 IFDFESITPSND
-398 YNETGTLTGADG
+398 YNETCTLTGADG

-415 KARTDVDKFGIT
+415 KARTDVDVHGIN

-433 TEHKTY
+433 TEHKNY
-439 GLSYIKIT
+439 GLSYIKVT

-459 KEAFSGNQDRHFLVY
+459 KEAFSGKFERHFLIY

-502 GSYTITIKVA
+502 GSYTITIKAA

>member
-128 EKEEDLVFGN
+128 EKESDLVFGSSS
-138 VTAPNETIT
+138 VTPPANDTVT

-156 NDYKDGKKVK
+156 NDYKDGKKVS
-166 LKGIISV
+166 LKGNITIKGTYSYIIFSDKTEVQIFAHKSIV
-173 ENNKSYIKL
+173 ENFSQETKKKL
-182 SDQTPIQ
+182 ATQ
-189 IYSVSKNVFDALSP
+189 
-203 DTKTKL
+203 
-209 NTNGQEVTVT
+209 GQEVTVT
-219 GTFKNFT
+219 GTFKDHKL
-226 PKNSNNIIRE
+226 KNGTVIKE
-236 IIYEKEEDLVFGSS
+236 ILYEKESDLVFGSS

-262 TELDAKTATTNDY
+262 TELDAKTATVNDY
-275 VSGKKV
+275 VEDKKV
-281 KLSNAVISVENNKS
+281 KLKGVISVKNNRT
-295 YIKLSDQTSIQVYV
+295 YLNFSDGTEIQVYV
-309 PSNAY
+309 TGYTKLDQS
-314 KVISENTKT
+314 IKT
-323 KLKTNGQE
+323 KLNTAGQE
-331 LTITGTFKDYNGT
+331 LTATGTFKTHNNT
-344 KQIICEKEEDLV
+344 RQIQIASSSDLV
-356 FGNVQNNNQNGG
+356 FGNVVTQDNNNQGG
-368 NQNGNQ
+368 SQNGNQ

-386 VFDFESITPSNH
+386 VFDFESITPSND

-415 KARTDVDKFGIT
+415 KARTDVDVHGIN

-439 GLSYIKIT
+439 GLSYIKVT

-459 KEAFSGNQDRHFLVY
+459 KEAFSGKFERHFLIY

-485 EVKFKG
+485 EIKFKG
-491 QNKYTKELNKN
+491 QNKYTKELNKK
-502 GSYTITIKVA
+502 GSYTITIKAA

>member
-128 EKEEDLVFGN
+128 EKESDLVFGSSS
-138 VTAPNETIT
+138 VTPPANDTVT

-156 NDYKDGKKVK
+156 NDYVEDKKVK
-166 LKGIISV
+166 LKGVVSV
-173 ENNKSYIKL
+173 KNNRTYLNFSDGTEIQVYVTGYTKL
-182 SDQTPIQ
+182 DQSI
-189 IYSVSKNVFDALSP
+189 
-203 DTKTKL
+203 KTKL
-209 NTNGQEVTVT
+209 NTAGQELTAT
-219 GTFKNFT
+219 GTFKT
-226 PKNSNNIIRE
+226 YNNIRQIQVASGS
-236 IIYEKEEDLVFGSS
+236 DLVFGSS

-439 GLSYIKIT
+439 GLSYIKIA

-485 EVKFKG
+485 EIKFKG

-502 GSYTITIKVA
+502 GSYTITIKAA

>member
-128 EKEEDLVFGN
+128 EKE
-138 VTAPNETIT
+138 
-147 ELDAKTATV
+147 
-156 NDYKDGKKVK
+156 
-166 LKGIISV
+166 S
-173 ENNKSYIKL
+173 
-182 SDQTPIQ
+182 
-189 IYSVSKNVFDALSP
+189 
-203 DTKTKL
+203 
-209 NTNGQEVTVT
+209 
-219 GTFKNFT
+219 
-226 PKNSNNIIRE
+226 
-236 IIYEKEEDLVFGSS
+236 DLVFGSS
-250 SATPTP
+250 SVTP

-262 TELDAKTATTNDY
+262 TELDAKTATVNDY
-275 VSGKKV
+275 VEDKKV
-281 KLSNAVISVENNKS
+281 KLKGVISVKNNRT
-295 YIKLSDQTSIQVYV
+295 YLNFSDGTEIQVYV
-309 PSNAY
+309 TGYTKLDQS
-314 KVISENTKT
+314 IKT
-323 KLKTNGQE
+323 KLNTAGQE
-331 LTITGTFKDYNGT
+331 LTATGTFKTHNNT
-344 KQIICEKEEDLV
+344 RQIQVASGSDLV
-356 FGNVQNNNQNGG
+356 FGNVVTQDNNNQGG
-368 NQNGNQ
+368 SQNGNQ

-386 VFDFESITPSNH
+386 VFDFESITPSND

-415 KARTDVDKFGIT
+415 KARTDVDVHGIN

-433 TEHKTY
+433 TEHKNY
-439 GLSYIKIT
+439 GLSYIKVT

-459 KEAFSGNQDRHFLVY
+459 KEAFSGKFERHFLIY

-491 QNKYTKELNKN
+491 QNKYTKELNKK
-502 GSYTITIKVA
+502 GSYTITIKAA

>member
-113 DHKLKNGT
+113 DYKLKNGT

-128 EKEEDLVFGN
+128 EKE
-138 VTAPNETIT
+138 
-147 ELDAKTATV
+147 
-156 NDYKDGKKVK
+156 
-166 LKGIISV
+166 S
-173 ENNKSYIKL
+173 
-182 SDQTPIQ
+182 
-189 IYSVSKNVFDALSP
+189 
-203 DTKTKL
+203 
-209 NTNGQEVTVT
+209 
-219 GTFKNFT
+219 
-226 PKNSNNIIRE
+226 
-236 IIYEKEEDLVFGSS
+236 DLVFGSS
-250 SATPTP
+250 SVTP

-262 TELDAKTATTNDY
+262 TELDAKTATVNDY
-275 VSGKKV
+275 VEDKKV
-281 KLSNAVISVENNKS
+281 KLKGVVSVKNNRT
-295 YIKLSDQTSIQVYV
+295 YLNFSDGTEIQVYV
-309 PSNAY
+309 TGYTKLDQS
-314 KVISENTKT
+314 IKT
-323 KLKTNGQE
+323 KLNTAGQE
-331 LTITGTFKDYNGT
+331 LTATGTFKTHNNT
-344 KQIICEKEEDLV
+344 IKQIQVASSSDLV

-415 KARTDVDKFGIT
+415 KARTDVDVHGIN

-439 GLSYIKIT
+439 GLSYIKVT

-485 EVKFKG
+485 EIKFKG

-502 GSYTITIKVA
+502 GSYTITIKAA

>member
-35 SSSVLDAKTATINDY
+35 SSVLDAKTATINDY

-398 YNETGTLTGADG
+398 YNETGTLIGADG

-415 KARTDVDKFGIT
+415 EARTDVENYGIK
-427 GKGLML
+427 GKGLIISGNN
-433 TEHKTY
+433 HKN
-439 GLSYIKIT
+439 SFIKVT
-447 FPNGVKEISFDY
+447 FPKGVKEISFDY
-459 KEAFSGNQDRHFLVY
+459 NPAFNSKKNRHILIY
-474 EGDENSTTKID
+474 EGEDTSNKLDEIS
-485 EVKFKG
+485 FSAAG
-491 QNKYTKELNKN
+491 KYTKTLNKN
-502 GSYTITIKVA
+502 SSYTILIKA
-512 KGTRQFVIDNFSW
+512 SLSSYQFVIDNFSW

>member
-128 EKEEDLVFGN
+128 EKEEN
-138 VTAPNETIT
+138 
-147 ELDAKTATV
+147 
-156 NDYKDGKKVK
+156 
-166 LKGIISV
+166 
-173 ENNKSYIKL
+173 
-182 SDQTPIQ
+182 
-189 IYSVSKNVFDALSP
+189 
-203 DTKTKL
+203 
-209 NTNGQEVTVT
+209 
-219 GTFKNFT
+219 
-226 PKNSNNIIRE
+226 
-236 IIYEKEEDLVFGSS
+236 LVFGSS
-250 SATPTP
+250 SVTP

-262 TELDAKTATTNDY
+262 TELDAKTATVNDY
-275 VSGKKV
+275 VEDKKV
-281 KLSNAVISVENNKS
+281 KLKGVVSVKNNRT
-295 YIKLSDQTSIQVYV
+295 YLNFSDGTEIQVYV
-309 PSNAY
+309 TGYTKLDQS
-314 KVISENTKT
+314 IKT
-323 KLKTNGQE
+323 KLNTAGQE
-331 LTITGTFKDYNGT
+331 LTATGTFKTYNNIRQIQVASGSDLVFGSSSVTPPANDIVTELDAKTATVNDYVEDKKVKLKGVVSVKNNRTYLNFSDGT
-344 KQIICEKEEDLV
+344 EIQVYVTGYTKLDQSIKTKLNTAGQELTATGTFKTYNTIKQIQVASSSDLV

-398 YNETGTLTGADG
+398 YNETGSLTGADG

-415 KARTDVDKFGIT
+415 KARTDVDVHGIN

-485 EVKFKG
+485 EIKFKG

-502 GSYTITIKVA
+502 GSYTITIKAA

>member
-113 DHKLKNGT
+113 DYKLKNGT

-128 EKEEDLVFGN
+128 EKEEDLVFG
-138 VTAPNETIT
+138 
-147 ELDAKTATV
+147 
-156 NDYKDGKKVK
+156 
-166 LKGIISV
+166 
-173 ENNKSYIKL
+173 
-182 SDQTPIQ
+182 
-189 IYSVSKNVFDALSP
+189 
-203 DTKTKL
+203 
-209 NTNGQEVTVT
+209 
-219 GTFKNFT
+219 
-226 PKNSNNIIRE
+226 
-236 IIYEKEEDLVFGSS
+236 SS
-250 SATPTP
+250 SVTP

-262 TELDAKTATTNDY
+262 TELDAKTATVNDY
-275 VSGKKV
+275 VEDKKV
-281 KLSNAVISVENNKS
+281 KLKGVVSVKNSRTYLNF
-295 YIKLSDQTSIQVYV
+295 SDGTEIQVYV
-309 PSNAY
+309 TGYTKLDQS
-314 KVISENTKT
+314 IKT
-323 KLKTNGQE
+323 KLNTAGQE
-331 LTITGTFKDYNGT
+331 LTATGTFKTHNNT
-344 KQIICEKEEDLV
+344 RQIQIASGSDLV
-356 FGNVQNNNQNGG
+356 FGNVVTQDNNNQGG
-368 NQNGNQ
+368 SQNGNQ
-374 GGGNQSGNTTSN
+374 GGGNQSGNTTPN

-415 KARTDVDKFGIT
+415 KARTDVDVHGIN

-491 QNKYTKELNKN
+491 QNKYTKELNKK
-502 GSYTITIKVA
+502 GSYTITIKAA